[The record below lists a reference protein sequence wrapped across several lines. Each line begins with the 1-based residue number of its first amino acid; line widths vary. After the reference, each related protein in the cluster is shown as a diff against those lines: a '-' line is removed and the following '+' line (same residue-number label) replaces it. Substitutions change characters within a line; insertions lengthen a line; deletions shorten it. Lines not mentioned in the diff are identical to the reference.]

1 MKLFLQV
8 VASLYLA
15 MVVVMVGLN
24 YRLRGRQ
31 LHRHNNR
38 TTDTVEDN
46 EEQDNE
52 EQDNEEEEKE
62 VGEVESR
69 QGVTVCF
76 DEGRAG
82 AAFRSLVTSQRGGGN
97 QGRGEAVV
105 EL

>member
-38 TTDTVEDN
+38 TTDTVE
-46 EEQDNE
+46 DNE

>member
-1 MKLFLQV
+1 MKMFLQV

-38 TTDTVEDN
+38 STDEVE
-46 EEQDNE
+46 
-52 EQDNEEEEKE
+52 DNEEEEKE
-62 VGEVESR
+62 VEEVEAR

>member
-1 MKLFLQV
+1 MIMFLQV

-46 EEQDNE
+46 EVE
-52 EQDNEEEEKE
+52 DNEEEEKE
-62 VGEVESR
+62 VEEVEAR

-82 AAFRSLVTSQRGGGN
+82 AAFRSLVTSQKGGGN